1 MATGEAQTEL
11 HPSSA
16 AAKALLAALWGA
28 RSDGPNHREMGTPD
42 RQPAD
47 REAHPGAPSVKPGP
61 GGSGNRSQA
70 AVRCWRSSASAR
82 TCWVDTPSS
91 ILCSTHALL

>member
-1 MATGEAQTEL
+1 MPVRSDDVGVSGSVLSRCGIAAADMATGEAQTEL

-16 AAKALLAALWGA
+16 DAKALLAALWGA
-28 RSDGPNHREMGTPD
+28 RHDGPNHRETGTPD

-61 GGSGNRSQA
+61 GGSGNRSHA
-70 AVRCWRSSASAR
+70 AVRC
-82 TCWVDTPSS
+82 
-91 ILCSTHALL
+91 